1 MSSIPFFCSIYVDAD
16 GPDCYLDRGCACI
29 CPEKW
34 QTDLRF
40 LPPAHRLFKE
50 LPANEE
56 CRKGSAPMVNALD
69 DAVVVVVI
77 AIVVISLSVSA

>member
-1 MSSIPFFCSIYVDAD
+1 
-16 GPDCYLDRGCACI
+16 
-29 CPEKW
+29 
-34 QTDLRF
+34 
-40 LPPAHRLFKE
+40 

-77 AIVVISLSVSA
+77 AIVVILLSVSA